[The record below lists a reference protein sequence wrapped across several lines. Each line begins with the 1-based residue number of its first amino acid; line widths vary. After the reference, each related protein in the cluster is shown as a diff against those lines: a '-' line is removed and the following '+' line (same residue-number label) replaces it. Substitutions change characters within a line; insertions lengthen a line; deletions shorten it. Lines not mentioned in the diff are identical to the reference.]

1 MEGSQIGAALEKLG
15 ETYARQPER
24 AWTRYS
30 PAIATLDG
38 GLKCRVAGAGGTEEI
53 KTDMPMAM
61 GGSASSPNPV
71 WFFRASLASCCA
83 TVIAMRAARLGINL
97 AKLEVAVEGEGD
109 TRGILGL
116 DDRISAGMSELR
128 TTVQITADN
137 AGAERLEELV
147 RWSVEHSP
155 VAATVREAPKHTVVV
170 RTTKGPDSSFDVVVG
185 NVQAG

>member
-1 MEGSQIGAALEKLG
+1 MEGSQIGAALEKLS
-15 ETYARQPER
+15 ETYVRQPER
-24 AWTRYS
+24 ARARYA
-30 PAIATLDG
+30 PAIATLAG
-38 GLKCRVAGAGGTEEI
+38 GLKCRVVGPGGKEEI

-61 GGSASSPNPV
+61 GGSASDPNPG
-71 WFFRASLASCCA
+71 WIFRASLASCCA

-97 AKLEVAVEGEGD
+97 SKLEVVVEGEGD

-137 AGAERLEELV
+137 VGSERLEELV

-155 VAATVREAPKHTVVV
+155 VASTVREAPKNTLIV
-170 RTTKGPDSSFDVVVG
+170 RT
-185 NVQAG
+185 A